1 MPPSARRLVAA
12 VGDACERWCDADFP
26 ERVRATASLEE
37 RTGYSVPVIEY
48 ALDQLFGSI
57 TQAALEA
64 TIAGELGSLDTLDN
78 FARAPGRPRAWAQP
92 LGRVCVIS
100 SKTTVGVA
108 ILPAIFA
115 LCAKN
120 SVLVKDREDRLVS
133 AFFKTL
139 TEELDYFESAARA
152 EIWSGERDAQNLSA
166 FNGVVAFG
174 RDDTL
179 IAIRAG
185 LNADARFVGYG
196 GRASA
201 GYIAREDCTT
211 PLLMNLLPG
220 AARDTVLYE
229 SEGCLSLHVLFVED
243 GGATPPHDVAGE
255 LGKEIGLAS
264 VEFPLGR
271 RDAASSAAVASARSL
286 ATFRA
291 ATGHGAVYSDDAC
304 TYALL
309 FDPPRDEAPAFLP
322 RLLALFPVR
331 GPRDAANYLRTHAL
345 PIEGFALSSPRDDIV
360 AMAMEAGAARI
371 VRFGDLQH
379 PPIGGRH
386 GGRPRIAEFVRWV
399 QAEV

>member
-1 MPPSARRLVAA
+1 MPPSARRLLAA
-12 VGDACERWCDADFP
+12 ISDACERWSDADFP

-37 RTGYSVPVIEY
+37 RTGYSMPVIEY
-48 ALDQLFGSI
+48 ALDRLFGSV
-57 TQAALEA
+57 TQAALEV
-64 TIAGELGSLDTLDN
+64 TIASELGSLETLDG
-78 FARAPGRPRAWAQP
+78 FAHTPGRPRAWAQP

-100 SKTTVGVA
+100 SRTTVGVA

-139 TEELDYFESAARA
+139 AEELDYFESAARA
-152 EIWSGERDAQNLSA
+152 EIWSGERGGQNLAA
-166 FNGVVAFG
+166 FDGVAAFG

-185 LNADARFVGYG
+185 LHANARFVGYG

-201 GYIAREDCTT
+201 GYIAREDCTA
-211 PLLMNLLPG
+211 LSLKNLLPG
-220 AARDTVLYE
+220 AARDAVLYE

-243 GGATPPHDVAGE
+243 GGETAPHDVAGE
-255 LGKEIGLAS
+255 LGKALGFAS
-264 VEFPLGR
+264 VEFPPGR
-271 RDAASSAAVASARSL
+271 RDAAVSAAVGNARNL
-286 ATFRA
+286 AAFRA
-291 ATGHGAVYSDDAC
+291 AAGNGAVFWDEAC

-309 FDPPRDEAPAFLP
+309 FDPPRNEAPAFLP
-322 RLLALFPVR
+322 RLLALLPVC
-331 GPRDAANYLRTHAL
+331 GPGDAAAYLQTHAL
-345 PIEGFALSSPRDDIV
+345 PLEGFALSSPRADIV
-360 AMAMEAGAARI
+360 AMATDTGAARV

-379 PPIGGRH
+379 PPIAGRH